1 MFTSDG
7 TAKQNMQT
15 LSLPYHSGGSDNK
28 KRNATYY
35 LHHLFMLWHQHM
47 IWLFLDIWLFKG
59 DISIF
64 HASSFHILLQ
74 TSFGLQIQIQHVP
87 VMQVYVSLEQSY
99 KAKTR
104 GKLAKSHGQNTV
116 HTVQLEILAAVCNT
130 YSLMYVDV
138 LVYYETILHS
148 SSCTQLSQMKQTK
161 SYLWKRYKSFHE
173 IHYLWQY
180 CLIHTHTLAK

>member
-7 TAKQNMQT
+7 TAKQNMQP

-28 KRNATYY
+28 KRKATYY

-47 IWLFLDIWLFKG
+47 IWLFLDVWLFKG

-104 GKLAKSHGQNTV
+104 GKLAKSHGRNTV
-116 HTVQLEILAAVCNT
+116 HTVQLEILVAVCNT

-138 LVYYETILHS
+138 LVYYETILAVHS
-148 SSCTQLSQMKQTK
+148 CHKWNKPNHICEKDIKASLK
-161 SYLWKRYKSFHE
+161 SIICDNTVLY
-173 IHYLWQY
+173 
-180 CLIHTHTLAK
+180 THTLWSSSTE